1 MTPERVLLA
10 LGLGLRPIADGLV
23 GGEERLEGN
32 QAKRLTGS
40 GFKHYPNVTKSG

>member
-10 LGLGLRPIADGLV
+10 LGLGLRSTADGLV

-32 QAKRLTGS
+32 QVKCFTGS
-40 GFKHYPNVTKSG
+40 GIKHYPDVTKSG